1 MEEATGAPSS
11 LADYGPKRLRASG
24 RDGAGLVSRAP
35 SPLSMLF
42 SRHTK
47 RRAFITLLGG
57 AAAWPLAARAQ
68 APAKRPRIT
77 FLGASGPRPSA
88 KVTAAFIEGM
98 RALGYTEGRDFEM
111 EYRWAEGY
119 TERLPALAE
128 ESVRRGSD
136 VVVVA
141 NIQAVVAARDATKTI
156 PIVGAVLDDPV
167 GLGLIKSDAK
177 PGGNVTGLLMSVPGL
192 PAKQLE
198 LARDLIPSAAKI
210 GLLVN
215 PSNIIDL
222 IQRQEMETAAA
233 AMAVK
238 LVPVETRTPQDL
250 DPVFPALARERV
262 DVVIVLR
269 DPLFFTRR
277 RTLTAAA
284 LASRLPTIYA
294 FREPVDDGGLISY
307 GIDISQN
314 FRRAADYVVKIL
326 KGAKPGDLPVE
337 FPTKLELVINLPTAK
352 ALGLTIPPAL
362 LARADEVIE

>member
-1 MEEATGAPSS
+1 MSNRREFIALMVAASS
-11 LADYGPKRLRASG
+11 Y
-24 RDGAGLVSRAP
+24 
-35 SPLSMLF
+35 
-42 SRHTK
+42 
-47 RRAFITLLGG
+47 
-57 AAAWPLAARAQ
+57 AWPFAALAQ
-68 APAKRPRIT
+68 VPTTRPRIT
-77 FLGASGPRPSA
+77 YIGGSGPKPSA
-88 KVTAAFIEGM
+88 KVTGAFIEGM

-119 TERLPALAE
+119 LERLPALAE

-136 VVVVA
+136 VIVVA
-141 NIQAVVAARDATKTI
+141 NPQAAVAAKDATETI
-156 PIVGAVLDDPV
+156 PIVGALLDDPV
-167 GLGLIKSDAK
+167 GLGLIKSDAR
-177 PGGNVTGLLMSVPGL
+177 PGGNLTGLLTSVPGL

-198 LARDLIPSAAKI
+198 LARDLIPGATRI

-215 PSNIIDL
+215 PTNVSDL
-222 IQRQEMETAAA
+222 NQRREMETAAA
-233 AMAVK
+233 AMAVT
-238 LVPVETRTPQDL
+238 LIPVETRTPEDL

-262 DVVIVLR
+262 DVVIALR

-277 RTLTAAA
+277 RALTAAA

-352 ALGLTIPPAL
+352 ALGLTVPPSL

>member
-1 MEEATGAPSS
+1 M
-11 LADYGPKRLRASG
+11 
-24 RDGAGLVSRAP
+24 
-35 SPLSMLF
+35 
-42 SRHTK
+42 K
-47 RRAFITLLGG
+47 RRDFITLVGG
-57 AAAWPLAARAQ
+57 AAATWPLAARAQ

-136 VVVVA
+136 VIVVA

-167 GLGLIKSDAK
+167 GLGLIKSDAR

-222 IQRQEMETAAA
+222 IQRQEMETAGAA
-233 AMAVK
+233 LAVT
-238 LVPVETRTPQDL
+238 LIPVETRTPEEI

-269 DPLFFTRR
+269 DPLFFTQR
-277 RTLTAAA
+277 RTIAAAA
-284 LASRLPTIYA
+284 LAARLPTIYA
-294 FREPVDDGGLISY
+294 WRESVDDGGLISY
-307 GIDISQN
+307 GVNISES

-352 ALGLTIPPAL
+352 ALGLAIPPTL

>member
-1 MEEATGAPSS
+1 M
-11 LADYGPKRLRASG
+11 
-24 RDGAGLVSRAP
+24 
-35 SPLSMLF
+35 
-42 SRHTK
+42 K
-47 RRAFITLLGG
+47 RRDFIALM
-57 AAAWPLAARAQ
+57 AAASSSAWPFAALAQ
-68 APAKRPRIT
+68 VPTKRPRIT
-77 FLGASGPRPSA
+77 FIGGSGPTPSA
-88 KVTAAFIEGM
+88 NITGAFIEGM

-119 TERLPALAE
+119 LERLPALAE

-136 VVVVA
+136 VIVVA
-141 NIQAVVAARDATKTI
+141 NPQAAVAAKDATKTI
-156 PIVGAVLDDPV
+156 PIVAALLDDPV
-167 GLGLIKSDAK
+167 GLGLIKSDAR
-177 PGGNVTGLLMSVPGL
+177 PGGNVTGLLTSLPGL

-198 LARDLIPSAAKI
+198 LARDLIPGATRI

-215 PSNIIDL
+215 PTNVSDL
-222 IQRQEMETAAA
+222 NQRGEMETAAA
-233 AMAVK
+233 AMAVT
-238 LVPVETRTPQDL
+238 LIPVETRTPEDL

-284 LASRLPTIYA
+284 LASRLPTIYG

-307 GIDISQN
+307 GIDLSQN
-314 FRRAADYVVKIL
+314 FRRAADYVIKIL

-352 ALGLTIPPAL
+352 ALGLTVPPSL

>member
-1 MEEATGAPSS
+1 MSAP
-11 LADYGPKRLRASG
+11 AIG
-24 RDGAGLVSRAP
+24 RRELIAA
-35 SPLSMLF
+35 
-42 SRHTK
+42 
-47 RRAFITLLGG
+47 LGG
-57 AAAWPLAARAQ
+57 AAAATWPPAARSQ

-77 FLGASGPRPSA
+77 FLGASGPRPNA
-88 KVTAAFIEGM
+88 KVAAAFIEGM
-98 RALGYTEGRDFEM
+98 RALGHTEGRDFEM

-119 TERLPALAE
+119 LERLPALAE

-136 VVVVA
+136 VIVVG
-141 NIQAVVAARDATKTI
+141 NPQAAVAARDATKTI
-156 PIVGAVLDDPV
+156 PIVGALLDDPV
-167 GLGLIKSDAK
+167 GLGLIKSDAR
-177 PGGNVTGLLMSVPGL
+177 PGGNVTGLLASVPGL

-198 LARDLIPSAAKI
+198 LARDLIPSATRI

-215 PSNIIDL
+215 PTNVSDL
-222 IQRQEMETAAA
+222 SQRREMETAAA
-233 AMAVK
+233 TMAVM
-238 LVPVETRTPQDL
+238 LIQVETRTPEDL

-262 DVVIVLR
+262 DVVIALR

-294 FREPVDDGGLISY
+294 WREPVDDGGLISY
-307 GIDISQN
+307 GIDVSQN
-314 FRRAADYVVKIL
+314 SRRAAEYVVKIL

-352 ALGLTIPPAL
+352 ALGLIVPPSL

>member
-1 MEEATGAPSS
+1 MN
-11 LADYGPKRLRASG
+11 
-24 RDGAGLVSRAP
+24 
-35 SPLSMLF
+35 
-42 SRHTK
+42 
-47 RRAFITLLGG
+47 RRRVIRIIGG
-57 AAAWPLAARAQ
+57 AAGSSCAWPFAVLAQ
-68 APAKRPRIT
+68 ALARRPRIT
-77 FLGASGPRPSA
+77 LLLGSQPRAAA
-88 KVTAAFIEGM
+88 KVVDAFTEGM

-119 TERLPALAE
+119 MERLPALAE

-136 VVVVA
+136 VIVVA
-141 NIQAVVAARDATKTI
+141 NPQAAVAAKDATKTI
-156 PIVGAVLDDPV
+156 PIVGALLDDPV
-167 GLGLIKSDAK
+167 GLGLIKSDAR
-177 PGGNVTGLLMSVPGL
+177 PGGNLTGLLTSVPGL

-198 LARDLIPSAAKI
+198 LARDLIPGATRI

-215 PSNIIDL
+215 PTNVSDL
-222 IQRQEMETAAA
+222 NQRREMETAAA
-233 AMAVK
+233 AMAVT
-238 LVPVETRTPQDL
+238 LIPVETRTPEHL
-250 DPVFPALARERV
+250 DAVFPALARERV
-262 DVVIVLR
+262 DVVIALR

-352 ALGLTIPPAL
+352 ALGLTFPLPL

>member
-1 MEEATGAPSS
+1 M
-11 LADYGPKRLRASG
+11 
-24 RDGAGLVSRAP
+24 
-35 SPLSMLF
+35 
-42 SRHTK
+42 K

-57 AAAWPLAARAQ
+57 AAAWPLAAVAQ
-68 APAKRPRIT
+68 APAKRPRIGYLAGSLPT
-77 FLGASGPRPSA
+77 PSA
-88 KVTAAFIEGM
+88 KVTGAFIEGM
-98 RALGYTEGRDFEM
+98 RALGYIEGRDFEM
-111 EYRWAEGY
+111 DYRWAEGY
-119 TERLPALAE
+119 LDRLPALAE
-128 ESVRRGSD
+128 ELVRRGTD
-136 VVVVA
+136 VIVVA
-141 NIQAVVAARDATKTI
+141 NPQAAVAARDAPRTI
-156 PIVGAVLDDPV
+156 PIVAATLDNPV
-167 GLGLIKSDAK
+167 GQGLIKSDAR
-177 PGGNVTGLLMSVPGL
+177 PGGNVTGLLSSVPGL

-198 LARDLIPSAAKI
+198 LVRDLIPGAAKI

-215 PSNIIDL
+215 PTNVSDL
-222 IQRQEMETAAA
+222 SQRQEMETAAA
-233 AMAVK
+233 AMAVTII
-238 LVPVETRTPQDL
+238 PVETRTPEDL

-352 ALGLTIPPAL
+352 ALGLTVPPSL